1 MSKNKAFPAR
11 RLVIDALLVALF
23 FALSSFSVTVFGIKI
38 TFASLP
44 GILAAMLF
52 GPIDGFLVGFLGA
65 FLEQMLKF
73 GFTPTTFLW
82 ILPPAY
88 RGLFVGLG
96 TILFKKQMSLD
107 NILSARR
114 PYVYYLVNFVVA
126 VLVSLGNTAAFY
138 VDAKMFH
145 YYTYELIF
153 GVLGLRILN
162 GLVTTALTATIALP
176 IIAALRKTD
185 LVRARTPQKKE
196 V

>member
-1 MSKNKAFPAR
+1 MSKNKAFPVR
-11 RLVIDALLVALF
+11 RLVLDALLIALF
-23 FALSSFSVTVFGIKI
+23 FALSSFSVTILGIKI

-88 RGLFVGLG
+88 RGLLIGLAA
-96 TILFKKQMSLD
+96 IPLKKQMSLD

-126 VLVSLGNTAAFY
+126 VLVSLGNTAAYY
-138 VDAKMFH
+138 VDSKMFH

-162 GLVTTALTATIALP
+162 GIVTTALTATIALP
-176 IIAALRKTD
+176 ILAALKRSNLIRPQAPKT
-185 LVRARTPQKKE
+185 KE
-196 V
+196 A